1 MTTPA
6 MLDSAMAGLRSAQA
20 GILTTSQN
28 VAGANVDGYVR
39 RSPSVKVHGL
49 APTNVDLTGTSFA
62 VEGFSR
68 FFDAQLQTQLLGQQG
83 RSAYTKELT
92 QFVSTLDTML
102 IDPSTSVA
110 SALGIFLNSAGSL
123 ANDPANP
130 AYQQTLLGAATQL
143 TDRVRGLA
151 TEVDRIGR
159 NAGQALA
166 DVLNQANVLL
176 PQLATINTRIKNAAI
191 PGQSYPSPDL
201 LDERDRL
208 TSTLHE
214 LVGGTTRI
222 DSDGTASFLVNGQA
236 LVDHSSASLFVN
248 RSGASPLSPLTL
260 LEDVRIKL
268 ASPAGG
274 PIITIPVVSP
284 SVLARN
290 SDGTLQVTANGN
302 SVVLPGH
309 SLLEDGKAGAY
320 VTLMRDFVP
329 TMQMRLNAFAASVV
343 REVNETRNANG
354 QSIGAIFGF
363 GSSAAGGAALTGA
376 NPQQWTALDDLFI
389 SRQNTLT
396 GQVSSAI
403 NAGQTS
409 LTLTAAVADL
419 SKGMTAY
426 FVDSQGSKQK
436 IGVVESVTGTTVN
449 LSFGSNLNVP
459 ANTQIKFAR
468 ELSYAEVAAAMT
480 VGSTTYD
487 ADVAKAASDRAL
499 SATALSTVATYPAYF
514 LTGAIDGSAARA
526 LEGLRGSL
534 TSPVAML
541 TTSTATTIADWR
553 GQEAANETLLNSL
566 KSQKETIS
574 GVNLDEEAA
583 NLVKYQQIY
592 NASSKIMQSA
602 RQMFD
607 TLLTMLS
614 T

>member
-49 APTNVDLTGTSFA
+49 APTNIDLTGTSFA

-102 IDPSTSVA
+102 IDPSTSIA
-110 SALGIFLNSAGSL
+110 SALGIFLNNAGSL
-123 ANDPANP
+123 ANDPGNP
-130 AYQQTLLGAATQL
+130 AYQQSLLGAATQL
-143 TDRVRGLA
+143 TDRIRGLA

-176 PQLATINTRIKNAAI
+176 PQLAAINTRIKNAAI
-191 PGQSYPSPDL
+191 PGQAYPSPDL

-208 TSTLHE
+208 TSKLHE

-236 LVDHSSASLFVN
+236 LVDHSSTSSFVN
-248 RSGASPLSPLTL
+248 RSGASPLSPLTV

-268 ASPAGG
+268 AAPTGGQTITVPVISP
-274 PIITIPVVSP
+274 P
-284 SVLARN
+284 VLARN
-290 SDGTLQVTANGN
+290 SDGTMQVTADGN
-302 SVVLPGH
+302 SVVLPGQ
-309 SLLEDGKAGAY
+309 SLLQDGKAGAY

-329 TMQMRLNAFAASVV
+329 TMQVRLSAFAASIV
-343 REVNETRNANG
+343 RDVNETRNASG
-354 QSIGAIFGF
+354 QTIGAIFGF
-363 GSSAAGGAALTGA
+363 GNTAAGGTPLTGA

-389 SRQNTLT
+389 SRQKTLT
-396 GQVSSAI
+396 GQVISTV
-403 NAGQTS
+403 NAGQST
-409 LTLTAAVADL
+409 LTLNAPVADL
-419 SKGMTAY
+419 SAGMVAY
-426 FVDSQGSKQK
+426 FVDQQNIKQK
-436 IGVVESVTGTTVN
+436 VGVVQSIAGNAVTLGYGAN
-449 LSFGSNLNVP
+449 LSVP
-459 ANTQIKFAR
+459 ASTQIKFAR
-468 ELSYAEVAAAMT
+468 ELSYTEVTAAMT
-480 VGSTTYD
+480 AGSATYD
-487 ADVAKAASDRAL
+487 AAVAAAASDRSL
-499 SATALSTVATYPAYF
+499 SAMALSTVATYPAYF
-514 LTGAIDGSAARA
+514 VSGAIDGSAARA
-526 LEGLRGSL
+526 LESLRGSL
-534 TSPVAML
+534 TAPVAIL
-541 TTSTATTIADWR
+541 TTAAATTIADWR
-553 GQEAANETLLNSL
+553 GQEAANETLLDSL